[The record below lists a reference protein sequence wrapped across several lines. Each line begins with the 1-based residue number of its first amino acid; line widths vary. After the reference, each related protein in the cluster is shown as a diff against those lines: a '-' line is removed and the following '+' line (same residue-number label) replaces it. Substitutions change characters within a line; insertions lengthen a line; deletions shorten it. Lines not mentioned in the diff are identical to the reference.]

1 MREGIKVK
9 NILTEKGKTI
19 ILNTVGNSVL
29 TNCYIPCHE
38 ILDKIAIHEIY
49 CFCYEGIVILIHP
62 MNGIHK
68 LYYFL
73 SDLDILISGVE
84 RNIQEDLGKYRDLVG
99 TVVARLPDKNVHVLE
114 KLGFAPYK
122 EYIRKQM
129 ISKNR
134 DRCDIERI
142 AEIANA
148 SDLNDIYQL
157 LYGTFD
163 IMSDHL
169 LSKEELYTFLEL
181 SQVLKVR
188 IDGAL
193 AGVLLYETFGKKSYL
208 RSLCVSEEFIGKK
221 VGLTLLEEY
230 IKKNQE
236 RTKLFY
242 LWVESTNDRA
252 IRLYD
257 RFGYKDDGLHEYI
270 YLYKDGLITK

>member
-1 MREGIKVK
+1 MQ
-9 NILTEKGKTI
+9 NTLTEKGKTI
-19 ILNTVGNSVL
+19 ILNTVGNPIL

-49 CFCYEGIVILIHP
+49 CFCYEGVVILIHP
-62 MNGIHK
+62 INGIHK
-68 LYYFL
+68 MYYFL
-73 SDLDILISGVE
+73 KNLDVLGEDFSKKIW
-84 RNIQEDLGKYRDLVG
+84 EDLRKFQNLIG

-129 ISKNR
+129 ISKKR
-134 DRCDIERI
+134 DRCDTERI
-142 AEIANA
+142 SEIANT
-148 SDLNDIYQL
+148 SDLNGIYKL

-169 LSKEELYTFLEL
+169 LSKEELYALLEL
-181 SQVLKVR
+181 SQALKVC

-208 RSLCVSEEFIGKK
+208 RSLCVSKNFIGKK

-230 IKKNQE
+230 VKRNQE

-242 LWVESTNDRA
+242 LWVESTNSRA

-270 YLYKDGLITK
+270 YLFKDGLITK